1 MKNYIV
7 HALRTLLVIATLSAC
22 EFPQPGLDTRT
33 KTSPHDI
40 NATTMPGRAVI
51 ELKPHSATPLLVKKA
66 EGFES
71 VEVFPLISSE
81 DQLEGSPNFVYG
93 GSADGMGLLKSGSGY
108 TLLVNHEDNFSVSR
122 IRLDKSFRPVSG
134 EYILNSNGGIW
145 RLCSSTLATPEEHG
159 FGPLYLTCGESGPE
173 SQTHGISPY
182 ADPNTAD
189 FSQAIPAFGRWSA
202 ENAVPLP
209 KTAYPQRTVVLI
221 GDDDSGAAG
230 GQLAMY
236 LTNAGN
242 AGDLVGEKNNRA
254 TASVYVLR
262 RTNLN
267 TREMD
272 LQEGQQVDVEFAL
285 ISNAKDIKQ
294 MTGSQINAKS
304 IEVQSLAFGRVED
317 IDYRKGPVNG
327 GREIYF
333 NVTGQ
338 DGNSARSK
346 YGRVYKLMLDAT
358 NPLKGVLTLVLDG
371 DSESGK
377 ARDFQNP
384 DNILVTEKYAYI
396 QEDPNTY
403 GNEQHDAYVY
413 QYNLE
418 TGDLTK
424 VFELNHHRDN
434 AELREKFRST
444 DTRGNWEY
452 GALIDI
458 SDVIGVDNTFLMN
471 IQPHTWRL
479 EAFRNPDGGSIRINE
494 NQGSQTVVIKGLPR

>member
-1 MKNYIV
+1 MNNKIV
-7 HALRTLLVIATLSAC
+7 NALLTLLLIVTIPAC
-22 EFPQPGLDTRT
+22 EFPQQGLDNQT
-33 KTSPHDI
+33 KTSHHIDVEKRK
-40 NATTMPGRAVI
+40 GRAVI
-51 ELKPHSATPLLVKKA
+51 DLKPYSVTPLLLKKTA
-66 EGFES
+66 DFDA

-81 DQLEGSPNFVYG
+81 DQLEGSPGFVYG

-122 IRLDKSFRPVSG
+122 IHLDKSFRPNSG

-145 RLCSSTLATPEEHG
+145 RLCSATLATPEEHG

-173 SQTHGISPY
+173 SQTHGINPY
-182 ADPNTAD
+182 ADPNDAA

-209 KTAYPQRTVVLI
+209 KTAFPQRTVVLI

-236 LTNAGN
+236 LTDAGN
-242 AGDLVGEKNNRA
+242 AGDLAGEKNNEA

-262 RTNLN
+262 RTDLN

-272 LQEGQQVDVEFAL
+272 LQEGQPADVEFAL
-285 ISNAKDIKQ
+285 ISNSKDIKQ
-294 MTGSQINAKS
+294 MTGAQINAKS
-304 IEVQSLAFGRVED
+304 TEVRSLAFGRVED
-317 IDYRKGPVNG
+317 IDYRKGSADG

-338 DGNSARSK
+338 SGNSARSK
-346 YGRVYKLMLDAT
+346 YGRVYKLTLNTKD
-358 NPLKGVLTLVLDG
+358 PLKGVLTLILDG
-371 DSESGK
+371 DAANGK

-384 DNILVTEKYAYI
+384 DNILVTENYAYI

-403 GNEQHDAYVY
+403 GDEQHDAYVY

-418 TGDLTK
+418 TGNLAK

-434 AELREKFRST
+434 PELRDKFQST
-444 DTRGNWEY
+444 STRGNWEY

-458 SDVIGVDNTFLMN
+458 SDIIGVENTFLMN
-471 IQPHTWRL
+471 IQPHTWRR
-479 EAFRNPDGGSIRINE
+479 EEFRNPDRGSIRVNE
-494 NQGSQTVVIKGLPR
+494 NQGSQTVVIRGLPR